1 MSGLGAVLS
10 IAESGLSAIQ
20 LQLSLVSQNVANANT
35 SGYTAETAGQESL
48 QTGGAA
54 SGVKALLPQAT
65 TDAALAAAVL
75 TQNAQVA
82 ADTTQQGALQP
93 IIQVS
98 GTVGSGN
105 DLSSLV
111 GDVQDAFSTLLND
124 PSNSAQQ
131 QDVVT
136 TAQTLTTA
144 LNQQSQAVQQ
154 ARQTAQ
160 NTIVSQVGTLNTDL
174 AQIGTLN
181 AQIANQNAA
190 GQSTATLQNQL
201 NATLQNMSSLVSIQ
215 TMAQTNGT
223 VVVAT
228 QSGTIL
234 PTDGTQITTAA
245 ATMSPQ
251 SGAAPPITLDGIDIT
266 AQLTGGSIGANITLR
281 DQTLPGFQAG
291 LDEFS
296 ETLATRFSAQG
307 LTLFTDAQGNVP
319 AGGGTPVQSTYLG
332 FASEIQVNPYVLANP
347 TAVRDGTWA
356 IAGSPTGASAFTPNP
371 SGGPSGFTT
380 LIDRVLT
387 YALGSDVQ
395 AGVAQQGANT
405 TGLGASGTLSVA
417 PSADQSLTGIAT
429 TLTSS
434 QAATSNAVTQN
445 LTSAQSLQTSV
456 TNMLSSATSVN
467 MDTEMSSMIAL
478 QNSYGANAKIVTA
491 MQSMFDAILQA
502 VTS

>member
-10 IAESGLSAIQ
+10 IAQSGLSAIQ
-20 LQLSLVSQNVANANT
+20 LQLSLVSQNVANADT
-35 SGYTAETAGQESL
+35 PGYATETAGQEAL

-54 SGVKALLPQAT
+54 GGVKTLLPQAAT
-65 TDAALAAAVL
+65 NAALAAAVL

-98 GTVGSGN
+98 GTVGGGN
-105 DLSSLV
+105 DLSSLL
-111 GDVQDAFSTLLND
+111 GDVQNGFSTLLND

-131 QDVVT
+131 QAVVS
-136 TAQTLTTA
+136 ASQTLATA
-144 LNQQSQAVQQ
+144 INQQSQAVQQ

-160 NTIVSQVGTLNTDL
+160 NSIVSQVGTLNTDL
-174 AQIGTLN
+174 AQVGTLN
-181 AQIANQNAA
+181 SQIATQFAA

-201 NATLQNMSSLVSIQ
+201 NATLRSMSSLVSLQ
-215 TMAQTNGT
+215 TMTQANGT

-228 QSGTIL
+228 QSGTVL
-234 PTDGTQITTAA
+234 PTDGTQIATSA
-245 ATMSPQ
+245 ATMAPQ
-251 SGAAPPITLDGIDIT
+251 SATAPAITLDGIDIT
-266 AQLTGGSIGANITLR
+266 AQLTGGSLGANIKLR

-296 ETLATRFSAQG
+296 KTLATRFSAQG
-307 LTLFTDAQGNVP
+307 LTLFSDAQGNIP
-319 AGGGTPVQSTYLG
+319 TASGTPVQSNYLG

-347 TAVRDGTWA
+347 SAVRDGTWT

-371 SGGPSGFTT
+371 SGGPVGFTT
-380 LIDRVLT
+380 MIDRVLT

-395 AGVAQQGANT
+395 AGVAQPSANS
-405 TGLGASGTLSVA
+405 TGLGANGTLSVT
-417 PSADQSLTGIAT
+417 PSADQSLSGLAT
-429 TLTSS
+429 TLTAS
-434 QAATSNAVTQN
+434 QSAASNAVTQS
-445 LTSAQSLQTSV
+445 LTSAQSLQTSMA
-456 TNMLSSATSVN
+456 NALSSATSVN

-491 MQSMFDAILQA
+491 MQTMFNAILQA
-502 VTS
+502 VTL